1 VHQHS
6 DDLGDVTVGLYT
18 GDIDGGVAMTET
30 SVIDDRYTKATKD
43 EQCPSCGLKDGIRYL
58 GSRVATLASVTLGQ
72 LFGSPDVAAAEKKTL
87 VFTDSVQDAS
97 HRAAFVESRAYALNL
112 RALLHR
118 AIGSDGCTLDTVGAA
133 VAASAHPSGELRRAP
148 PRPISTGRTSRPIT
162 TSSGR
167 RIR

>member
-1 VHQHS
+1 MHQHS

-118 AIGSDGCTLDTVGAA
+118 AIGSDGCT
-133 VAASAHPSGELRRAP
+133 HPSGELRRAP